1 MPVIAQELIQV
12 HANDDL
18 TVTILDEINRCG
30 CINSATLSNDLNIPL
45 LTLKNKLRRIAEIK
59 CDKDYDICCT
69 DEDALKSFVTK
80 LKGLK

>member
-1 MPVIAQELIQV
+1 MPVIAQQFIQV

-30 CINSATLSNDLNIPL
+30 CINSATLSNSLNIPL
-45 LTLKNKLRRIAEIK
+45 LTLKNKLRHIAGLK

-69 DEDALKSFVTK
+69 DEETFEKFVNK
-80 LKGLK
+80 LGGLK